1 MINEFNT
8 YVYLFPLDCTPPYRV
23 TIVTDDTNNAL
34 GVAPLALPEEA
45 TLLSR
50 GKYITPFNIE
60 CNHFSF
66 FVTS

>member
-1 MINEFNT
+1 MF
-8 YVYLFPLDCTPPYRV
+8 LFDCTPPYRV
-23 TIVTDDTNNAL
+23 TIETDDTNNAL

-50 GKYITPFNIE
+50 GEYITPFNTE
-60 CNHFSF
+60 CNHYSF